1 MTMHL
6 LGPQYSTTSTR
17 KRKKKL
23 TDSQHTKMCVDW
35 VAYNKQMKKMGCKTK
50 TLDEYIAYRQGNL
63 KSEKN
68 TARPSLNKIPSYKS
82 DHRERYPS
90 SGDLVGHIPAKPT
103 QQYSGEGKLLGIA
116 TMHKSNMVP
125 VFSRESAED
134 IAKMRRG

>member
-6 LGPQYSTTSTR
+6 MGPQYSTTSTR

-23 TDSQHTKMCVDW
+23 TDNQHTKMCIDW

-50 TLDEYIAYRQGNL
+50 TLEEYIAYRQGRL
-63 KSEKN
+63 KPEKN
-68 TARPSLNKIPSYKS
+68 TVRPSLNKIPSYKS
-82 DHRERYPS
+82 DHREKYPS
-90 SGDLVGHIPAKPT
+90 GDGNGTTYARKENVYTGD
-103 QQYSGEGKLLGIA
+103 KLLGIA

-125 VFSRESAED
+125 VFSKESAED